1 MRVRTVLG
9 WRDAGEATGHVV
21 VIDVLRAFTTA
32 AYAFAA
38 GIEQIE
44 LVATTEEA
52 LARPG
57 FRMGEV
63 GGRLIPGFDHNNSP
77 SGLVGRRLAGR
88 AVQRTS
94 AGTQGVVLATR
105 AESLWLGSLVVAGAT
120 ARALAG
126 ASEVTFVATGAREG
140 RGDEDVAAAD
150 YMTALLRGQAPPWD
164 TVIERVAASRDAEF
178 HAGNDP
184 DLPAADI
191 PCCTAID
198 AFDFAMRVERRDG
211 RLIARPWQ
219 GPAGDRLPPGV
230 RGRGPTRG

>member
-9 WRDAGEATGHVV
+9 FQNAGEATGHVV

-38 GIEQIE
+38 GIEEIE
-44 LVATTEEA
+44 LVATPEEA

-77 SGLVGRRLAGR
+77 SGLVGRRLTGR

-94 AGTQGVVLATR
+94 AGTQGVVLATQ
-105 AESLWLGSLVVAGAT
+105 AETLWLGSLVVAGAT
-120 ARALAG
+120 AQALAG
-126 ASEVTFVATGAREG
+126 AREVTLVATGVRGDG
-140 RGDEDVAAAD
+140 RGAEDVAAAE
-150 YMTALLRGQAPPWD
+150 YLEAVLRGQTPAPAPI
-164 TVIERVAASRDAEF
+164 IERVTACPDAQR
-178 HAGNDP
+178 HTDGDP
-184 DLPAADI
+184 DLPPADI

-198 AFDFAMRVERRDG
+198 AFDFAMRVERLDG
-211 RLIARPWQ
+211 RLIARPW
-219 GPAGDRLPPGV
+219 
-230 RGRGPTRG
+230 RGLAT

>member
-1 MRVRTVLG
+1 MRPDMRIRTVLG
-9 WRDAGEATGHVV
+9 WRNAGEATGHVV

-38 GIEQIE
+38 GIEEIE
-44 LVATTEEA
+44 LVATPEEA

-63 GGRLIPGFDHNNSP
+63 GGRLISGFDHNNSP
-77 SGLVGRRLAGR
+77 SGLVGRRLSGR

-94 AGTQGVVLATR
+94 AGTQGVVGAMR

-126 ASEVTFVATGAREG
+126 VDEVTFVATGAHEG

-150 YMTALLRGQAPPWD
+150 YIAGLLRGQAPPREA
-164 TVIERVAASRDAEF
+164 IMKRVAVSRDAEF

-191 PCCTAID
+191 PCCAAID
-198 AFDFAMRVERRDG
+198 AFDFAMRVERTDQ
-211 RLIARPWQ
+211 RLLAHPW
-219 GPAGDRLPPGV
+219 
-230 RGRGPTRG
+230 RGQPIRADTSVNFG

>member
-1 MRVRTVLG
+1 MATRAMRIRTVLG
-9 WRDAGEATGHVV
+9 WRNAGEATGHVV

-38 GIEQIE
+38 GIDEIE
-44 LVATTEEA
+44 LVATPEEA

-77 SGLVGRRLAGR
+77 SGLVGRRLSGR

-94 AGTQGVVLATR
+94 AGTQGVVGAIR
-105 AESLWLGSLVVAGAT
+105 ADALWLGSLVVAGAT

-126 ASEVTFVATGAREG
+126 VDDVTFIATGAQDG

-150 YMTALLRGQAPPWD
+150 YIAGLLRGQAPPRE
-164 TVIERVAASRDAEF
+164 TIMKRVAVSRDADF

-191 PCCTAID
+191 PCCSAVD
-198 AFDFAMRVERRDG
+198 VFDFAMRVERADG
-211 RLIARPWQ
+211 RLLARPWR
-219 GPAGDRLPPGV
+219 GPAM
-230 RGRGPTRG
+230 

>member
-1 MRVRTVLG
+1 MRVRTVRG
-9 WRDAGEATGHVV
+9 WRNAGEATGHVV

-38 GIEQIE
+38 GIEEIE
-44 LVATTEEA
+44 LVATPEEA

-77 SGLVGRRLAGR
+77 SGLVGRRLSGR

-94 AGTQGVVLATR
+94 AGTQGVVFATR
-105 AESLWLGSLVVAGAT
+105 AETLWLGSLVVAGAT

-126 ASEVTFVATGAREG
+126 VDEVTLVATGTHDN
-140 RGDEDVAAAD
+140 RGDEDLAAAD
-150 YMTALLRGQAPPWD
+150 YLTALLQGRPAEKDPI
-164 TVIERVAASRDAEF
+164 VKRVVASRDAEF

-191 PCCTAID
+191 PCCSAID

-211 RLIARPWQ
+211 RLLARPW
-219 GPAGDRLPPGV
+219 
-230 RGRGPTRG
+230 RGSRA

>member
-1 MRVRTVLG
+1 MRIRTVLG
-9 WRDAGEATGHVV
+9 WRNAGEATGHVV
-21 VIDVLRAFTTA
+21 VVDVLRAFTTA

-38 GIEQIE
+38 GIEEIE
-44 LVATTEEA
+44 LVATPEEA

-77 SGLVGRRLAGR
+77 SGLVGRGLSGR

-94 AGTQGVVLATR
+94 AGTQGVVFATH
-105 AESLWLGSLVVAGAT
+105 AKSLWLGSLVVAGAT

-126 ASEVTFVATGAREG
+126 VDEVTFVATGAHDG
-140 RGDEDVAAAD
+140 RGAEDVAAAD
-150 YMTALLRGQAPPWD
+150 YIAGLLRGQAPPREAIM
-164 TVIERVAASRDAEF
+164 TRVAISRDADF

-211 RLIARPWQ
+211 RLLARPW
-219 GPAGDRLPPGV
+219 
-230 RGRGPTRG
+230 RGSVT